1 MMPNKKNT
9 YLKRKKKI
17 TTRMINHLIIILFCS
32 PPSPH
37 ILHRTSSTRYMLTF
51 EYIGFFGMM
60 IGDDEPI
67 NRCPPAAFVNFSN

>member
-1 MMPNKKNT
+1 
-9 YLKRKKKI
+9 
-17 TTRMINHLIIILFCS
+17 MINHLIIILFCS

-37 ILHRTSSTRYMLTF
+37 ILHRTSTRYMLTF